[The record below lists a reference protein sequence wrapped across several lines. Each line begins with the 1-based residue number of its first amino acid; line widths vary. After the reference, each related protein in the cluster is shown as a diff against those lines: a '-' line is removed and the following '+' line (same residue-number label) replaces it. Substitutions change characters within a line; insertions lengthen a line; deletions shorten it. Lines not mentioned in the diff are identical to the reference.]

1 MSNLLIVD
9 LPQNDNSFS
18 LSRNEAKDIL
28 GGDTCVCEKRTND
41 DGTYLLVCVC
51 RPD

>member
-1 MSNLLIVD
+1 MSNLLIAD
-9 LPQNDNSFS
+9 LSKKDSSLS

-41 DGTYLLVCVC
+41 DGTYTLVCLC